1 MAVFQT
7 YYTSA
12 PMRAR
17 PFLFAL
23 TMSDRSDG
31 KTFSIKEET
40 IADWRANRWTGIY
53 MRRVTKELPESLY
66 TTFYNEIQTK
76 YPDKYGGLKFKYSK
90 QGVKIWDED
99 NESWSQLLYFIPL
112 TMAAKLKSTLDVDKI
127 HKVYFDEYIPLD
139 GRYLKDEMV
148 LLMEF
153 WKSIDRDR
161 DQTLIHCYGNK
172 IDLFNPFFDFF
183 DIPTFDQNK

>member
-1 MAVFQT
+1 
-7 YYTSA
+7 
-12 PMRAR
+12 MRAR

-31 KTFSIKEET
+31 KTFNIKEET

-76 YPDKYGGLKFKYSK
+76 YPEKYGELKFKYSK
-90 QGVKIWDED
+90 QGVKIWDEE

-112 TMAAKLKSTLDVDKI
+112 TMAA
-127 HKVYFDEYIPLD
+127 
-139 GRYLKDEMV
+139 
-148 LLMEF
+148 
-153 WKSIDRDR
+153 
-161 DQTLIHCYGNK
+161 
-172 IDLFNPFFDFF
+172 
-183 DIPTFDQNK
+183 